1 MAVVIIPN
9 MEIQNTVHG
18 DSGKRRT
25 PAKINGVDGN
35 KKRPRI
41 RQIAIYVE
49 NIFVE
54 FSFTKAESESCV
66 NLSGYKKNKV
76 NPISTSTTQKIL
88 R

>member
-35 KKRPRI
+35 KNKPRI
-41 RQIAIYVE
+41 RQI
-49 NIFVE
+49 
-54 FSFTKAESESCV
+54 
-66 NLSGYKKNKV
+66 
-76 NPISTSTTQKIL
+76 PI
-88 R
+88 